1 MTDVL
6 FKNNLTLR
14 HKKLK
19 NGKQSHFALLHFFN
33 VIEEF
38 KVRRSMIK
46 VKITIAR
53 TQDLV
58 GNYSSVSAKNAQAA
72 YEHMEEKADSLLD
85 QSNAMTELNDE
96 PTDEAASLEARYGA
110 ADGVAVDEELEKL
123 KHEMGL

>member
-1 MTDVL
+1 M
-6 FKNNLTLR
+6 
-14 HKKLK
+14 
-19 NGKQSHFALLHFFN
+19 KQSHFTLLHFFN

-58 GNYSSVSAKNAQAA
+58 GNYSSVSAKETAQAA

-85 QSNAMTELNDE
+85 QSNAMIDE
-96 PTDEAASLEARYGA
+96 PSDKVTSIEARYGA
-110 ADGVAVDEELEKL
+110 ADASPLTKNRKSSSKNWDCNKF
-123 KHEMGL
+123 M